1 MHSLIKNERETEF
14 NNQSDSYTT
23 NSGVDEVSKEK
34 KAKKMPMRF
43 AKAMM
48 MALLLPATMF
58 PAMPSVGATDGIKD
72 IKEILSNLSDEQR
85 RTLNELK
92 AENGFTIDPA
102 INLMSEEPVNVIVQ
116 FKQDPVKVEMA
127 KQKKQR
133 SQISLSEAEKK
144 VEASHKQFK
153 DAIRDLSNSK
163 RSVEVTIT
171 HEYRD
176 AFNGVAI
183 TLPGDTVEGLMR
195 TGVVQRIWNDEEVQL
210 NLPAVNEQS
219 IKPKMIDSIPQIG
232 VDKLHDEDIKGQGIK
247 VGVLDT
253 GIDYNHPD
261 LQGAYSGYKAVEG
274 QDPSKVDPDS
284 VKGWDFIDNDAD
296 PMETTYDNWKDSG
309 KPELDVDGNAY
320 YTSHGTHVS
329 GTVAGQKDNN
339 VDYAVK
345 GVAPEVDL
353 YNYRVLGPYGSGP
366 TSGILA
372 GIDKAVKDEM
382 DVINLSLGANVNQ
395 ALNPLS
401 IAVNNAML
409 SDVVTVVAAGNAG
422 PGAGTVGTPG
432 TGALAITVGASDV
445 SQVVPTFTATAN
457 EETFVDVQLL
467 AKNFTDNI
475 EGFKNQSF
483 AMVDVG
489 YGKKSDFVGKD
500 LTGKIALIER
510 GELAFDEKIRNAK
523 EAGAEAAIVYNNVA
537 GQVPVFIGESTGYI
551 SSFRVSKED
560 GEKLKEAIATNS
572 SKVTDS
578 VELPE
583 SVESTKLIKL
593 TKATEVAESTEL
605 VKLTEAI
612 EIAEP
617 ALQTESPALSG
628 AVFTFGELGT
638 IKSKGDYLADFSSRG
653 PVAGTLDIKPDVVAP
668 GVAIFSTYPSFVND
682 PEENNYATAYARI
695 QGTSMA
701 SPHVA
706 GTAALILQENPDYT
720 AFDVKAAL
728 MNTTVDLQEDY
739 SVYEVGA
746 GRINAYDAVHA
757 GISIKVLDQTEMV
770 EGDEIV
776 EINQETASF
785 SFRAHSPSEDALA
798 EGKTMVI
805 KNNQTEDKKFAFDV
819 EFLQAKGDRQDAT
832 KNGVRFDVPNTVTVP
847 AGETTELEP
856 TIHVPKD
863 AAEGTYEGYIHIV
876 NESNPDER
884 YQVPFAIRIT
894 GKGIDFVQLERPVIT
909 NSWDNPHEYLI
920 PFTPVIFKFKSTM
933 ETLDII
939 LNDAKTGEPI
949 GLVGSMLDASFI
961 TPGTEMYITQGFTGH
976 VNLFTGDPLYPISNE
991 SFELPE
997 GNYTFTMI
1005 ASDLQGNTYV
1015 NENVAVVDNTKPE
1028 ITFKDLK
1035 PGIHE
1040 VDESMY
1046 TDEDGHHAV
1055 WVHTNVHDSSI
1066 DYLKS
1071 KGLKYDQ
1078 SSNMTIY
1085 YEDSPFAAG
1094 LLPVKENGD
1103 MKFGVLAEE
1112 IADKPYKLSLSTVE
1126 LGTTESFDRYTFV
1139 KAGTLY
1145 AAPSYDKTKV
1155 QIKDEVTV
1163 TLTLNNVKDL
1173 AAGQFDVAFAKKHFK
1188 FKGVKASDALKKSA
1202 ADNNLDIS
1210 LKEPTFKNQNTD
1222 TIMSLGAALEGAS
1235 VAGISGDQALLDITF
1250 EVINDEIYDGTY
1262 SFDFRNITYTSVKE
1276 EKPVKVPQIKH
1287 DLITILPQTA
1297 KVEGYIS
1304 PEALLEEDG
1313 EVVYGVDLSKVGAKA
1328 YVQAPNGKK
1337 FAGDINKNGGFFIE
1351 GIQVQKGDYKL
1362 IVEIPGHLTRSS
1374 TVNVVKEID
1383 GDLTG
1388 RWLRTYPPINYAGD
1402 VNKDGMIDIMDV
1414 MRVVAQYGK
1423 KDKAADINIDGIVD
1437 ELDIRFIEKNFL
1449 RVGHDI
1455 AKNKKPV
1462 ETLGKKGL
1470 NDFLQSV
1477 GLEPNN

>member
-1 MHSLIKNERETEF
+1 M
-14 NNQSDSYTT
+14 
-23 NSGVDEVSKEK
+23 SKEK
-34 KAKKMPMRF
+34 KNKKMPTKF

-48 MALLLPATMF
+48 TALLLPATMF
-58 PAMPSVGATDGIKD
+58 PAMPSVDAANGTIDV
-72 IKEILSNLSDEQR
+72 KEILNNLTDAQR
-85 RTLNELK
+85 KSLNKLK
-92 AENGFTIDPA
+92 VENGFKIDPA
-102 INLMSEEPVNVIVQ
+102 INLMSEKPINVIVQ
-116 FKQDPVKVEMA
+116 FKQEPAKVELA
-127 KQKKQR
+127 KQKNKPSR
-133 SQISLSEAEKK
+133 SSVAQVEAK
-144 VEASHKQFK
+144 VEQSHKQFK
-153 DAIRDLSNSK
+153 EVIQNVNKSK
-163 RSVEVTIT
+163 KSATITIT

-183 TLPGDTVEGLMR
+183 TAAGNVVEELVQ
-195 TGVVQRIWNDEEVQL
+195 TGAVERVWKDEEIKID
-210 NLPAVNEQS
+210 LPAVKERAIQ
-219 IKPKMIDSIPQIG
+219 PKMIDSIPQIG
-232 VDKLHDEDIKGQGIK
+232 VDKLHNEDIKGQGIK

-261 LQGAYSGYKAVEG
+261 LQGAYGGYKAVEG
-274 QDPSKVDPDS
+274 QDSSKVDPDS
-284 VKGWDFIDNDAD
+284 VKGWDYIDNDAD
-296 PMETTYDNWKDSG
+296 PMETTYDEWKASG
-309 KPELDVDGNAY
+309 KPEFDSQGNAY

-329 GTVAGQKDNN
+329 GTVAGQQDNN

-382 DVINLSLGANVNQ
+382 DVINLSLGSNVNQ

-409 SDVVTVVAAGNAG
+409 ADVVTVVAAGNAG

-432 TGALAITVGASDV
+432 AGALAITVGASDV
-445 SQVVPTFTATAN
+445 SQVTPTFKATAN
-457 EETFVDVQLL
+457 EETFADVQLL

-475 EGFKNQSF
+475 EGLQNQSY
-483 AMVDVG
+483 AIVDVG
-489 YGKKSDFVGKD
+489 LGAKSDFAGKD

-510 GELAFDEKIRNAK
+510 GELAFDEKVRNAK
-523 EAGAEAAIVYNNVA
+523 EAGAVAAIVFNNA
-537 GQVPVFIGESTGYI
+537 PGQIPVYMGESTGYVT
-551 SSFRVSKED
+551 SFRISQED
-560 GEKLKEAIATNS
+560 GKKLKEALAANVSEETEA
-572 SKVTDS
+572 
-578 VELPE
+578 VELQEIVE
-583 SVESTKLIKL
+583 SVEVTEAIEV
-593 TKATEVAESTEL
+593 TEATDATEL
-605 VKLTEAI
+605 VKLTEAD
-612 EIAEP
+612 EVKELTEP
-617 ALQTESPALSG
+617 STTSEV
-628 AVFTFGELGT
+628 VFTFGEVGNT
-638 IKSKGDYLADFSSRG
+638 KSEGDYLADFSSRG

-668 GVAIFSTYPSFVND
+668 GVAIYSTYPSFIND
-682 PEENNYATAYARI
+682 PEGNDYATAYARI

-706 GTAALILQENPDYT
+706 GAAALILQENPDYT

-728 MNTTVDLQEDY
+728 MNTSVDLREDY

-746 GRINAYDAVHA
+746 GRINAYDAVHTDT
-757 GISIKVLDQTEMV
+757 SIKVLDQTEMV
-770 EGDEIV
+770 EGGEVV

-785 SFRAHSPSEDALA
+785 SFGAHAPSEDAIE

-805 KNNQTEDKKFAFDV
+805 KNSQTEDKKFAFDV
-819 EFLQAKGDRQDAT
+819 EFLQAKGDRQDAA

-847 AGETTELEP
+847 AGKTTELEP

-894 GKGIDFVQLERPVIT
+894 GNGIDFVQLERPVIT
-909 NSWDNPHEYLI
+909 NSWDFPHEYLI

-933 ETLDII
+933 ETINII
-939 LNDAKTGEPI
+939 INDAETGEPI
-949 GLVGSMLDASFI
+949 GLGGFISDASYI
-961 TPGTEMYITQGFTGH
+961 PAGTEMYITQGFTGH
-976 VNLFTGDPLYPISNE
+976 VNLFTGDPLYPISDE
-991 SFELPE
+991 LFELPE
-997 GNYTFTMI
+997 GNYTFTLI
-1005 ASDLQGNTYV
+1005 ATDSKGNTYV
-1015 NENVAVVDNTKPE
+1015 NENVAVVDNTGPE
-1028 ITFKDLK
+1028 MTFKDYK

-1055 WVHTNVHDSSI
+1055 WVHTNVHDASI

-1071 KGLKYDQ
+1071 KGLNYDQ
-1078 SSNMTIY
+1078 SSNLTVY

-1112 IADKPYKLSLSTVE
+1112 IANKPYKLSLSTIE
-1126 LGTTESFDRYTFV
+1126 LGTTERFDRYTFV
-1139 KAGTLY
+1139 KEGTLY

-1155 QIKDEVTV
+1155 QLNDEVTA

-1173 AAGQFDVAFAKKHFK
+1173 AAGQFDVAFANKHFK
-1188 FKGVKASDALKKSA
+1188 FKGVQASDALKKYA
-1202 ADNNLDIS
+1202 ADNNLEIA
-1210 LKEPTFKNQNTD
+1210 LNEPTFKNQDTD
-1222 TIMSLGAALEGAS
+1222 TIVTLGATLEGAS
-1235 VAGISGDQALLDITF
+1235 LEGISGDQAFLDVTF

-1262 SFDFRNITYTSVKE
+1262 SFDFRNIAYTSVKE
-1276 EKPVKVPQIKH
+1276 DKPVTVPQIKH

-1297 KVEGYIS
+1297 KVQGYIS

-1313 EVVYGVDLSKVGAKA
+1313 EVVYGVDLSKIGAKV

-1337 FAGDINKNGGFFIE
+1337 FAGDLDENGVFFIE
-1351 GIQVQKGDYKL
+1351 GIEVQKGDYKI
-1362 IVEIPGHLTRSS
+1362 IVDVPGHLTRSS
-1374 TVNVVKEID
+1374 IVKVVNEID

-1388 RWLRTYPPINYAGD
+1388 RWLRTFPPINYAGD

-1414 MRVVAQYGK
+1414 MRVVAQYGT

-1437 ELDIRFIEKNFL
+1437 ELDIRLIEQNFL
-1449 RVGHDI
+1449 RTGHD
-1455 AKNKKPV
+1455 AGKNKKPV
-1462 ETLGKKGL
+1462 EKLGKKGL
-1470 NDFLQSV
+1470 NDFLQSL
-1477 GLEPNN
+1477 GLTPNK